1 MTYDLD
7 ENYLAIGTGNVT
19 SHIESVEKVIVPA
32 GTFEDCLKLSVL
44 VSAQYPLGKQD
55 VEYNQ
60 SNIHSTQWNARN
72 VGMVKQ
78 NLTNY
83 VSMPEMVDSEI
94 HTTFELTD

>member
-1 MTYDLD
+1 MIYNLD

-72 VGMVKQ
+72 VGMVK
-78 NLTNY
+78 
-83 VSMPEMVDSEI
+83 
-94 HTTFELTD
+94 